1 MRAIFFI
8 IMFLTFSVK
17 YSLAQITSTD
27 VKYKRSSLY
36 TLMVNNDGRPFAE
49 VIKKSFESYPIPDK
63 FNNHNLDIR
72 FIAATDSSKDQS
84 GVINEYLESKFVA
97 RNLVAKWFNRNEKG
111 TFNMNLISERG
122 FYNAS
127 EMDVNLAKVNKRG
140 TALLADAGEELIANT
155 FVLVSDFK
163 YVSKEDIAGYAKE
176 GMALAGGLAG
186 RFGVN
191 VGSNVSTLSDSAL
204 TIAGK
209 GYVVKIT
216 SYLYRLTWNDSTAAV
231 FYGEHWIDEGAVD
244 KAKKMA
250 FEKSDAYKLQFIGS
264 EVAWSDLQSSSYT
277 RKTEEELIEAA
288 TRKSA
293 DAVIVKLQKNHQEFR
308 TKTPIYSIDPLS
320 AKIGMKEGVEG
331 GDKFDVLEQNQD
343 ADGKTFYKKVG
354 SITADKNHIWD
365 NRYNAAEDNPNSTSV
380 TETWFKGGKGL
391 YPGMLIIQK

>member
-1 MRAIFFI
+1 MKSKIAAIL
-8 IMFLTFSVK
+8 FLFCFGLNC
-17 YSLAQITSTD
+17 LAQTSTTD
-27 VKYKRSSLY
+27 IKYKRSSLY
-36 TLMVNNDGRPFAE
+36 TLMVNNDGRPYAE
-49 VIKKSFESYPIPDK
+49 NIKKSFESYPIPDK
-63 FNNHNLDIR
+63 FNDHNLNNR
-72 FIAATDSSKDQS
+72 FIPATDTSKDQS
-84 GVINEYLESKFVA
+84 GVINEYLTKNHIA
-97 RNLVAKWFNRNEKG
+97 RALVSKWFNRNATG
-111 TFNMNLISERG
+111 SFNMNLISERG
-122 FYNAS
+122 FYNAT

-140 TALLADAGEELIANT
+140 IALLADAGEELIANT

-186 RFGVN
+186 RFGVK
-191 VGSNVSTLSDSAL
+191 VGDNVSVLSDSAL

-216 SYLYRLTWNDSTAAV
+216 SYLYRLTWNDSVAAV
-231 FYGEHWIDEGAVD
+231 FYGEHWIDEGKTD
-244 KAKKMA
+244 KARAAA
-250 FEKSDAYKLQFIGS
+250 FENSDAYTLQFIGS

-308 TKTPIYSIDPLS
+308 TKTPIYSTDPLS

-343 ADGKTFYKKVG
+343 ADGKTYYKKVG

-365 NRYNAAEDNPNSTSV
+365 NRYNAAEENPNSASI